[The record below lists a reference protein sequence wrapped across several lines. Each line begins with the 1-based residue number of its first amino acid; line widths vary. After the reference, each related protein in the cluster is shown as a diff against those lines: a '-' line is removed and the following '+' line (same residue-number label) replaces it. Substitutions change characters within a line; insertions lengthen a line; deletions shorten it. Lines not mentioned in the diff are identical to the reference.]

1 MPGFSMLTGADLAPV
16 SIGKL
21 SIEQL
26 CFSNGGLQQGQQ
38 VYTMLHHSQKVAA
51 GLMISSS
58 PQQHAL
64 TGLLAFPR
72 LVTISTQNEKEE
84 DEEEEEEEAL
94 QGVSQTSKCKASVRE
109 VTATLVSSCSE
120 CTVSRAG
127 TRCMHKSQ
135 EPRAAHTLAG
145 NAGSCLLCACHLQ
158 C

>member
-72 LVTISTQNEKEE
+72 LVTISTQTRK
-84 DEEEEEEEAL
+84 
-94 QGVSQTSKCKASVRE
+94 KKMKRRKKKRHCSVYLKQ
-109 VTATLVSSCSE
+109 A
-120 CTVSRAG
+120 
-127 TRCMHKSQ
+127 
-135 EPRAAHTLAG
+135 
-145 NAGSCLLCACHLQ
+145 NAKPAYAR
-158 C
+158 